1 MKLSL
6 PGLGTGLLL
15 MRSPICSLLRSLTCS
30 LLCSLMCSML
40 LSSCGGGGGSAGSPV
55 TPAEPTALSASVL
68 AVLVAEGDATGEAI
82 AAAYQ
87 QARGVPAANIVRVP
101 VPTGSDSITPEAF
114 ATLKA
119 AVDARVP
126 AATQALLLTWT
137 RPSRV
142 VPGSGP
148 CVMSITSALT
158 LGYDA
163 RYCGGC
169 TATGA
174 SPYYNS
180 SSHAPWTDLRLRP
193 AMMLGASSLAQAQ
206 TLISRGIAA
215 DGSLVGGSPIAQAW
229 LVRTTD
235 GARSGRFPD
244 FVSLAATTVAGA
256 RMNYLDNAAGTGSN
270 FVTGQRD
277 VLWYFTGL
285 ERVNQVTTNTYL
297 PGAVAD
303 HLTSY
308 AGLLPDGLGQMTVL
322 EWLQAG
328 LTGSYGTV
336 TEPCAFVEKFPR
348 ASVMVTRYQRGDTLI
363 EAYWKSVQ
371 WPGEGL
377 FVGEP
382 LARPFA
388 R

>member
-1 MKLSL
+1 MNLMTKALGGALLAMLSA
-6 PGLGTGLLL
+6 
-15 MRSPICSLLRSLTCS
+15 
-30 LLCSLMCSML
+30 
-40 LSSCGGGGGSAGSPV
+40 CGGGGGGAGSAASTV
-55 TPAEPTALSASVL
+55 TAPTALSAAVM

-87 QARGVPAANIVRVP
+87 TARGVPAANIVRVP
-101 VPTGSDSITPEAF
+101 VPAGSDSLTPEAF

-126 AATQALLLTWT
+126 ATAQALLLTWT

-142 VPGSGP
+142 VPASGA

-169 TATGA
+169 VATAA
-174 SPYYNS
+174 SSYYNS
-180 SSHAPWTDLRLRP
+180 DSHAPWTDLRLRP
-193 AMMLGASSLAQAQ
+193 AMMLGAATLADAQ
-206 TLISRGIAA
+206 TLINRGVAA
-215 DGSLVGGSPIAQAW
+215 DGSLVGGSPVAQAW

-235 GARSGRFPD
+235 ANRSARYTD
-244 FVSLAATTVAGA
+244 FRTLANTSVAGVKF
-256 RMNYLDNAAGTGSN
+256 NYVDNSAGTGSN

-285 ERVNQVTTNTYL
+285 ERVTGAATNTYL
-297 PGAVAD
+297 PGAVGD

-308 AGLLPDGLGQMTVL
+308 GGLLPDGLGQMTVL
-322 EWLQAG
+322 DWLQAG
-328 LTGSYGTV
+328 VTGSYGTV
-336 TEPCAFVEKFPR
+336 VEPCAFVEKFPR

>member
-1 MKLSL
+1 MNLMSKALGLSL
-6 PGLGTGLLL
+6 LA
-15 MRSPICSLLRSLTCS
+15 
-30 LLCSLMCSML
+30 ML
-40 LSSCGGGGGSAGSPV
+40 SACGGGGVGATSTA
-55 TPAEPTALSASVL
+55 TTPTALSASVM

-87 QARGVPAANIVRVP
+87 TARGVPAANIVRVP
-101 VPTGSDSITPEAF
+101 VPAGSDSITPEAW

-119 AVDARVP
+119 SVDARVP
-126 AATQALLLTWT
+126 ATAQALLLTWT

-142 VPGSGP
+142 APASGA

-169 TATGA
+169 VATAA

-180 SSHAPWTDLRLRP
+180 NSHAPWTDLRLRP
-193 AMMLGASSLAQAQ
+193 AMMLGASTLAGAL
-206 TLISRGIAA
+206 TLINRGVAA
-215 DGSLVGGSPIAQAW
+215 DGSLVGGTPVAQAW

-235 GARSGRFPD
+235 TARSVRYTD
-244 FVSLAATTVAGA
+244 FRALATVSVSGVKF
-256 RMNYLDNAAGTGSN
+256 NYLDNSAGTGSN

-277 VLWYFTGL
+277 VMWYFTGAV
-285 ERVNQVTTNTYL
+285 RVTGAATNTYL
-297 PGAVAD
+297 PGAVGD
-303 HLTSY
+303 HLTSTG
-308 AGLLPDGLGQMTVL
+308 GLLPDGQGQMTVL

-328 LTGSYGTV
+328 VTGSYGTV
-336 TEPCAFVEKFPR
+336 VEPCAFVEKFPR
-348 ASVMVTRYQRGDTLI
+348 ASVMVTHYQRGDTLI